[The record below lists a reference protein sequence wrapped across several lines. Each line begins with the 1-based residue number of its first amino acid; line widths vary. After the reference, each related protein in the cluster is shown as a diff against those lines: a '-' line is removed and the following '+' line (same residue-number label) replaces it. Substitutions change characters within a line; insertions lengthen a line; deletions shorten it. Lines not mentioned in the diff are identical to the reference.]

1 MEEKQKDA
9 QGTIEQ
15 NNQRIK
21 DYKEQMSSLK
31 AQAAKYLTYTPRPD
45 NNLILNSVEQ
55 FSSIYT
61 DLDEKIKTMTTIEK
75 FKLLKKSIK
84 AFFFRMRNLANSDRR
99 QDHLQMIAFFKDFQE
114 KNAYNNPKI
123 SFQNDSF

>member
-1 MEEKQKDA
+1 M
-9 QGTIEQ
+9 G
-15 NNQRIK
+15 
-21 DYKEQMSSLK
+21 SLK

-99 QDHLQMIAFFKDFQE
+99 QDHL
-114 KNAYNNPKI
+114 
-123 SFQNDSF
+123 